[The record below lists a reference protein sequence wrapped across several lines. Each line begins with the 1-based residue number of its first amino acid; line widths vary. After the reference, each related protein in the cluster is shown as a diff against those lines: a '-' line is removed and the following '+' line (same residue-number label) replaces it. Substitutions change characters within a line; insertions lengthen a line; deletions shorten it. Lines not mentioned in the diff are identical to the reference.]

1 METLTIFLHS
11 NYFGVE
17 HGWYWPF
24 PFIFF
29 GLFILMCFLFRG
41 WRRRPY
47 SCWWPGWSDY
57 RYNEKSE
64 AKDILKKRYAKGD
77 LGKEEYDRMLKD
89 ISEKK

>member
-1 METLTIFLHS
+1 MEPLTIFLHW
-11 NYFGVE
+11 NCFGPE

-24 PFIFF
+24 SLFMLFGFIM
-29 GLFILMCFLFRG
+29 MCFLFRG
-41 WRRRPY
+41 RRRRPF

-77 LGKEEYDRMLKD
+77 LGKTEYERMLKE
-89 ISEKK
+89 IS